1 MIIGLAFIGFF
12 YGLIFG
18 ARYADVMG
26 GNSTDWAFGSV
37 VGWTFAGGIA
47 GWVFQNITRAF
58 SKRDILRSMCTALGF
73 LYGVWLHRM
82 MVLDYS
88 NLTIGP
94 IIWWSIVGNFVGY
107 IAHGVFGKDTDEE
120 ITAPANV
127 TQNHNAKG
135 INSVLA
141 NYQLKNPF
149 THITQWIQPSSN
161 EHVIVRYTNSKGE
174 NKATR
179 VRPDSIS
186 LSFRN
191 NVLLLKVV
199 DIFTQSITLNFE
211 RIQNPE
217 VLGFQTTPTVNPE
230 AQDPEPLPPTLREQD
245 STTATN
251 TAILEP
257 EAFIVG
263 NLTGTELLYTRN
275 DGSRGVIYFDQDSIE
290 LTDSYVTL
298 QATGTTTRFSILRE
312 RILNPDVLSAP
323 LITEEEEE
331 LPPIIEPTRKI
342 IGDPSGQ
349 KLIYTRNNGEEGL
362 IFFEPNSLE
371 ITAERIIVSPYHTE
385 EEYAIERV
393 RIKNLQ
399 ELINPTQTELPL
411 LPPTLP
417 DVAATELTPVTPIVN
432 WKIGTRVII
441 EELPI
446 DTYEATQIMRRIK
459 PNLNPFEVLEAVKF
473 KPERDQLLQGYN
485 PAIAEDIKT
494 DFEAAGCTVSLKV
507 VKDHEV
513 EADQVAPIA
522 STQTETLEPATIS
535 VRPPT
540 EEEFHEI
547 RMGTDR
553 HRVFSL
559 IANGDVN
566 LNAADEHGYPLLHG
580 CQSAAVAQ
588 LLAEAGV
595 DIHARDLQGNT
606 ALHHCDLPQVQEVLI
621 ESGIP
626 VDAVND
632 RHQTALHIWAGCGQL
647 SPVKAL
653 LHFEADP
660 SRPGPNDRTALQ
672 IAKKA
677 ASIGK
682 TAEHREI
689 VALLRQHTPTTE
701 AEPPQVIESTPEG
714 RTPTSDEFF
723 EIRVLSEFN
732 FEEAK
737 KIIES
742 GQIDVNAKD
751 EFDRPLVFGVRS
763 PQMLGLLIDH
773 GADIHVNG
781 PNQSSILHGC
791 DVAEV
796 CEMFIQFGANPNARD
811 ELGNTPLHNQVEL
824 EVAKVLT
831 THGAEIDAKSNRGIT
846 PLINAVCWGKFELA
860 KYLIEKGADIHHES
874 NAHSDREKTPLLA
887 AEKHIWDEDEGH
899 HVENRKN
906 CEKIADLL
914 RSLGATR

>member
-26 GNSTDWAFGSV
+26 GNTTDWAFGSV

-58 SKRDILRSMCTALGF
+58 SKRDILRSICTALGF

-149 THITQWIQPSSN
+149 THITKWIQPSSN

-191 NVLLLKVV
+191 NVLLLKVKA
-199 DIFTQSITLNFE
+199 DQSAQSKSLNFE
-211 RIQNPE
+211 RIHNPE

-230 AQDPEPLPPTLREQD
+230 AQDPEPQQPTLQAPDKDSCPNCNNSNVRLWKGEYRCWHCGYVLSGQELEMEPLPPILVEQD
-245 STTATN
+245 STTAPN
-251 TAILEP
+251 PEILEP

-263 NLTGTELLYTRN
+263 NITGTELLYTRN
-275 DGSRGVIYFDQDSIE
+275 DGSRGLIYFDQDSIE

-298 QATGTTTRFSILRE
+298 QAAGTTTRFSILRE

-417 DVAATELTPVTPIVN
+417 DVASTTLTPVTPAVQ
-432 WKIGTRVII
+432 WKPGTRVII

-446 DTYEATQIMRRIK
+446 DTYEATQIMRRLK
-459 PNLNPFEVLEAVKF
+459 PNLNTFEVLEAVKF

-485 PAIAEDIKT
+485 PAIAGDIKT
-494 DFEAAGCTVSLKV
+494 DFEAAGCTVSLQLV
-507 VKDHEV
+507 EDREV

-522 STQTETLEPATIS
+522 PTQTETLEPEPIS
-535 VRPPT
+535 GLTPT

-553 HRVFSL
+553 HRIFDL
-559 IANGDVN
+559 INSGELN
-566 LNAADEHGYPLLHG
+566 LKAKDKHGYPILHG
-580 CQSAAVAQ
+580 CQRAAIASLLIERGADVMACDDSGNSALHNCDDSSVMEV
-588 LLAEAGV
+588 LIDAELPV
-595 DIHARDLQGNT
+595 DTMNKNWET
-606 ALHHCDLPQVQEVLI
+606 ALHKWVFRGRL
-621 ESGIP
+621 
-626 VDAVND
+626 
-632 RHQTALHIWAGCGQL
+632 T
-647 SPVKAL
+647 PVK
-653 LHFEADP
+653 
-660 SRPGPNDRTALQ
+660 T
-672 IAKKA
+672 
-677 ASIGK
+677 
-682 TAEHREI
+682 
-689 VALLRQHTPTTE
+689 
-701 AEPPQVIESTPEG
+701 
-714 RTPTSDEFF
+714 
-723 EIRVLSEFN
+723 
-732 FEEAK
+732 
-737 KIIES
+737 
-742 GQIDVNAKD
+742 
-751 EFDRPLVFGVRS
+751 
-763 PQMLGLLIDH
+763 LIH
-773 GADIHVNG
+773 
-781 PNQSSILHGC
+781 
-791 DVAEV
+791 
-796 CEMFIQFGANPNARD
+796 FGANPIHPNSD
-811 ELGNTPLHNQVEL
+811 GETPLEL
-824 EVAKVLT
+824 AWQ
-831 THGAEIDAKSNRGIT
+831 G
-846 PLINAVCWGKFELA
+846 LA
-860 KYLIEKGADIHHES
+860 KYDDGEHEQIIE
-874 NAHSDREKTPLLA
+874 LLN
-887 AEKHIWDEDEGH
+887 KQT
-899 HVENRKN
+899 
-906 CEKIADLL
+906 L
-914 RSLGATR
+914 